1 MAELVVEIAGIV
13 ALIGALWVFRGG
25 VYAHIDNSLERL
37 SEELAEAV
45 LSVAQSAASANI
57 EQPNPM
63 QMMLMQLIQQR
74 MAYQPGQPR
83 GPTGQFEALPVE
95 KQDK

>member
-1 MAELVVEIAGIV
+1 MAELGVEIAGIV

-25 VYAHIDNSLERL
+25 VYAHIDHSLERL
-37 SEELAEAV
+37 SEELAQAV

-57 EQPNPM
+57 DQPNPM
-63 QMMLMQLIQQR
+63 QMLLMQLIQQR
-74 MAYQPGQPR
+74 MTTIDQPR
-83 GPTGQFEALPVE
+83 GPKGQFEALPVE